1 MQSTTKKGKVNTAR
15 PAVHCSN
22 PLIGIEPDPPIQK
35 VRVTHTKEKTH
46 TTPKK
51 TGETFSHLFSSS
63 SCPFLGLY
71 HVPLIFRASCTEA
84 QVLEDEWSDS
94 GEKLIEREKGR
105 EGYGEVAILQEP
117 PSPHSDKFWQSLGLA
132 SAPG

>member
-71 HVPLIFRASCTEA
+71 HSPPAGI
-84 QVLEDEWSDS
+84 
-94 GEKLIEREKGR
+94 EKARKNW
-105 EGYGEVAILQEP
+105 EGGVGAKAETLR
-117 PSPHSDKFWQSLGLA
+117 K
-132 SAPG
+132 